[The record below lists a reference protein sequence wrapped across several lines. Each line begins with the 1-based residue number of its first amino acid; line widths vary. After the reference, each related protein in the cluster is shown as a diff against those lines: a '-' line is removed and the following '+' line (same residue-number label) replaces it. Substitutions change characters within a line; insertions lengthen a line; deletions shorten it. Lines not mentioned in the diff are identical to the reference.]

1 MPTTSTIKD
10 KQIHFRR
17 SQNQD
22 PNTPYFENSRPITL
36 KEYTAALLQEQEE
49 GASN

>member
-1 MPTTSTIKD
+1 MTTTSIKD

-17 SQNQD
+17 QNQD

-36 KEYTAALLQEQEE
+36 KEYSAALLQEQEE
-49 GASN
+49 GQGN

>member
-1 MPTTSTIKD
+1 MTTTSIKD

-22 PNTPYFENSRPITL
+22 PNTPYFENGRPITL
-36 KEYTAALLQEQEE
+36 KEYATALLQEQK
-49 GASN
+49 GATT